1 MVLLVEKTLRVGGE
15 DKVEDIV
22 GFEVWF
28 NTPWGLFKDLDRA
41 IQECETNGLDPELSI
56 KPTCVVMGSDGG
68 YETI

>member
-1 MVLLVEKTLRVGGE
+1 MVLLVDKVVQVGGVGDPE
-15 DKVEDIV
+15 ELV

-28 NTPWGLFKDLDRA
+28 NTPWGLFKNLDRA

-56 KPTCVVMGSDGG
+56 KPTGVAIGSGGG